1 MRVNISEGFFV
12 DIFMS
17 CIHYLSFYLTDC
29 FLQLCIII
37 IIAINNIVCVA
48 IIVVVSSRN
57 QSSTRSSPPV
67 NIVCF
72 ISPIDLLSHA
82 MSVCLF
88 LSLHFSGIFS
98 VSFSPSTSTSI
109 YPPQWGAADA
119 EIKVPSYENTE
130 LERSPFKA
138 WSRSVCSHTCYA
150 YCQGFLPGLFLPF
163 QSIHLHFFQNLSQF
177 FLCWLWL
184 THGSSVGP
192 LNKIGHP
199 ARGRFPC

>member
-1 MRVNISEGFFV
+1 
-12 DIFMS
+12 MS
-17 CIHYLSFYLTDC
+17 CIHYLSFYLTNC

-48 IIVVVSSRN
+48 IIVVVSTRN
-57 QSSTRSSPPV
+57 QSSTRSPPPV

-82 MSVCLF
+82 MSICLF

-119 EIKVPSYENTE
+119 EIKAPSYGNTE

-150 YCQGFLPGLFLPF
+150 VCQGCLPCLVRPF
-163 QSIHLHFFQNLSQF
+163 WSIHLPFFKTSPDF
-177 FLCWLWL
+177 SC
-184 THGSSVGP
+184 VGC
-192 LNKIGHP
+192 G
-199 ARGRFPC
+199 